1 MIEQID
7 IVAADI
13 DMTLTHKGE
22 DLPEIVRDTF
32 RRLHKQGVKLG
43 LATGRV
49 IADNLTHAGQ
59 DWGLGFDFD
68 FIIGM
73 NGGMLYDS
81 EDNSLW
87 KTELID
93 SEKMKEILNY
103 MMPLIDKYSIAI
115 NAEGGD
121 NHSAMNITGELLESS
136 KRHGF
141 IFEDRT
147 GDVDGFCEKPA
158 FKLLFRTEPENEQE
172 IRDYFNARYGEEWQI
187 VGTFPGT
194 VEIFRK
200 GFNKGTGLVRYA
212 NKYGIDLDHVIAFGD
227 SENDN
232 ELLKEAG
239 WGVCLKNGADG
250 TKAVADDITEYA
262 CADGGVGHYLIDH
275 YLAAAN

>member
-13 DMTLTHKGE
+13 DMTLTHKGGE
-22 DLPEIVRDTF
+22 LPEIVKDSF

-49 IADNLTHAGQ
+49 IGDNLEHAGK

-103 MMPLIDKYSIAI
+103 MMPLIKKYSIAI

-121 NHSAMNITGELLESS
+121 NHSAMNITGDLLASA

-141 IFEDRT
+141 IFEDKT

-187 VGTFPGT
+187 VGTYPGT

-212 NKYGIDLDHVIAFGD
+212 NKYGINMNHVIAFGD

-250 TKAVADDITEYA
+250 TKAIADDITEYA

>member
-13 DMTLTHKGE
+13 DMTLTHKGGE
-22 DLPEIVRDTF
+22 LPEIVKDSF

-49 IADNLTHAGQ
+49 IGDNLEHAGK